1 LKIEQMFL
9 RGICVVFLI
18 SLLSGCA
25 TVPKES
31 VELSTELTKMIRSA
45 EASHLALVEDYISE
59 KKHRADDFLERV
71 WIPTFISKGM
81 KDTKI
86 LDSIAVEKDPVRKGG
101 LLKEFNEDAAVVIAE
116 RRASIMSAIDAVGSS
131 LREAVRDHYGEML
144 AVNQALTA
152 NLKSASDV
160 TKTRDELFSA
170 LKIDPKALVP
180 LDKINGVLEKIL
192 THKDDADKLDKYIEE
207 AKKILKGL

>member
-1 LKIEQMFL
+1 MFL
-9 RGICVVFLI
+9 GRIHVVLLI
-18 SLLSGCA
+18 SLLSGCV
-25 TVPKES
+25 TIPKES
-31 VELSTELTKMIRSA
+31 VELSMELTKMIRSA
-45 EASHLALVEDYISE
+45 ESSHLSLVDEYIAE
-59 KKHRADDFLERV
+59 RKHRADDFLQKV
-71 WIPTFISKGM
+71 WIPTFVSKGM

-86 LDSIAVEKDPVRKGG
+86 LDSIAVEKDPARKAA
-101 LLKEFNEDAAVVIAE
+101 LLKEFNEDAAVAIAE

-192 THKDDADKLDKYIEE
+192 THKDDTDKLDQYIEE

>member
-1 LKIEQMFL
+1 MFL
-9 RGICVVFLI
+9 RSVSGVLLI

-86 LDSIAVEKDPVRKGG
+86 LDSIGVEKDPGRKGA
-101 LLKEFNEDAAVVIAE
+101 LLKEFCAE
-116 RRASIMSAIDAVGSS
+116 LKNQKPRYVRVHAKNVGRCPEWHKGKGEKAWLFVDEISIQNS
-131 LREAVRDHYGEML
+131 
-144 AVNQALTA
+144 
-152 NLKSASDV
+152 K
-160 TKTRDELFSA
+160 
-170 LKIDPKALVP
+170 
-180 LDKINGVLEKIL
+180 
-192 THKDDADKLDKYIEE
+192 
-207 AKKILKGL
+207 

>member
-1 LKIEQMFL
+1 MKIKQMFF
-9 RGICVVFLI
+9 RSAFVVLLI

-25 TVPKES
+25 TVPKET

-45 EASHLALVEDYISE
+45 ESSHLALVEDYIVE

-71 WIPTFISKGM
+71 WIPTFMSKGM

-86 LDSIAVEKDPVRKGG
+86 LDSIAAEKDPVRKGA
-101 LLKEFNEDAAVVIAE
+101 LLQEFNEDAAVEIAK
-116 RRASIMSAIDAVGSS
+116 RRALIISAIDNVGAS

-152 NLKSASDV
+152 NIKSASDV

-170 LKIDPKALVP
+170 LKVDPKALVP

-192 THKDDADKLDKYIEE
+192 THKDDADTLDKYIEE